1 MSNKKRLSYNNQ
13 QFQTSLQMQKAI
25 YPGVLTL
32 LIGKERVPTTTS
44 HLGSLYHGSLD
55 VTNDNN
61 NNDNDDNNNFNN
73 DRETST
79 TATLT
84 EIIYKLQ
91 Q

>member
-1 MSNKKRLSYNNQ
+1 
-13 QFQTSLQMQKAI
+13 MQKAAI

-61 NNDNDDNNNFNN
+61 NND
-73 DRETST
+73 RETST

-91 Q
+91 QQKHRRQQQ